1 MANRN
6 FCKDP
11 IKTQPQRGNE
21 NRFLREK
28 STPTKSGIFKLGKN
42 EFTNGRKSEKI
53 YFVLNVC

>member
-53 YFVLNVC
+53 